1 MVPIKILFPFH
12 CNIFG
17 FVQSTL
23 QTQKNEKIIKK
34 MRTLLFNLFRFLLLS
49 QISMAKEI
57 KSDFVVTTITE
68 NVYSIVSPSIGLP
81 TPENKGWNSNVH
93 FVVTETGVLLF
104 DTGSSE
110 TIGNNIKKAIKTV
123 TDLPV
128 RWVVN
133 SHSHAD
139 HWLGN
144 AAFGETVVEI
154 IASEQAVATM
164 RKYGQEDVEFYAKV
178 THGTIGTTQLKYPDF
193 LLGQRQKRNF
203 GGVDVEFIFSNG
215 AHSPGDI
222 LMWLPEQKIIFG
234 GDVLGSDWMPMITD
248 HGNVP
253 NLIHTLHEIA
263 KLRPDIVL
271 TGHGKA
277 TTVKSIMRDAELLS
291 TVWEQVHTDHK
302 NGMKS
307 NETLLRV
314 KADLAPKY
322 KSLYQDFDNEIE
334 RHVKLMYS
342 LQQ

>member
-1 MVPIKILFPFH
+1 MRILFS
-12 CNIFG
+12 NLFG
-17 FVQSTL
+17 F
-23 QTQKNEKIIKK
+23 
-34 MRTLLFNLFRFLLLS
+34 LLIG
-49 QISMAKEI
+49 QISMAKNI
-57 KSDFVVTTITE
+57 KSDFVITAIAE
-68 NVYSIVSPSIGLP
+68 NVYSIISPSIGLP

-110 TIGNNIKKAIKTV
+110 IIGNKIKKAIKTV

-128 RWVVN
+128 RWVIN

-144 AAFGETVVEI
+144 AAFTDTAVEI
-154 IASEQAVATM
+154 IASEQAIATM
-164 RKYGQEDVEFYAKV
+164 RKYGQDDVEFYAKV
-178 THGTIGTTQLKYPDF
+178 THGTIGTTQLMYPNF
-193 LLGQRQKRNF
+193 LLDARQKRNF

-234 GDVLGSDWMPMITD
+234 GDVLSSDWMPMITD

-253 NLIHTLHEIA
+253 NLIDTLHKIA
-263 KLRPDIVL
+263 KLSPDIVL

-277 TTVKSIMRDAELLS
+277 TTAKAITRDAELLS
-291 TVWEQVHTDHK
+291 GVWEQVLTDHK
-302 NGMKS
+302 NGLKP

-322 KSLYQDFDNEIE
+322 NSLYQDFENEIE